1 MKSYYFTGEVTYGR
15 KSVGY
20 RVTREGGLIEQSE
33 DAEAAL
39 A

>member
-1 MKSYYFTGEVTYGR
+1 MKSYYSTGEVTYGR
-15 KSVGY
+15 NSVGY
-20 RVTREGGLIEQSE
+20 RVTHEGGLNEQSE